1 MKYSTVAIVGRP
13 NVGKSTIFNRIIGS
27 SLAITED
34 IPGITRDRIYA
45 TATWKNKT
53 FNVIDTGGIEL
64 SDTPFKEEIKLQ
76 AEIAILDSDVI
87 IFVVDGREGITPS
100 DKVVADI
107 LRKTKKPIIVAANK
121 IDDETHKANIYEL
134 YELGFS
140 DIFPVSGIH
149 GTGMSE
155 LLDKVI
161 SYVKEYEPN
170 EEEGIKFCLLGRP
183 NVGKSSLVNALLNE
197 ERVIVSNI
205 PGTTRDAI
213 DIHFTYNKEK
223 FTIID
228 TAGIRRPGK
237 VSKTTEK
244 YSVIRALNALERSDV
259 AVIVLDGEEG
269 ILEQDLHIAG
279 IAQEKEK
286 ATVIVVNKW
295 DLVEKDTNTMNE
307 YKEQIKQ
314 AFNFISYSPVV
325 FLSAL
330 TKKRVHTLL
339 PEIIKVYENYRR
351 EIKTS
356 LLNKVISDALAI
368 NPPPM
373 KRGKRLKIYYAT
385 QTGVCP
391 PTFNCYVNDKRLLHF
406 TYERFL
412 KNELRKNFD
421 FTGTPIKLI
430 FKNRSE

>member
-1 MKYSTVAIVGRP
+1 MADVGLIGFP
-13 NVGKSTIFNRIIGS
+13 NVGKSTLLSMVSAARPKIANYHFTTLTPNIGVVS
-27 SLAITED
+27 MGLNESFAMAD
-34 IPGITRDRIYA
+34 IPGLIEGAHEGVGLGHDFLKHVERTRMLIHVVDVSGLEGRDPMEDFHIINEELKKY
-45 TATWKNKT
+45 NE
-53 FNVIDTGGIEL
+53 EL
-64 SDTPFKEEIKLQ
+64 SKRPQ
-76 AEIAILDSDVI
+76 
-87 IFVVDGREGITPS
+87 
-100 DKVVADI
+100 
-107 LRKTKKPIIVAANK
+107 IVAANK

-330 TKKRVHTLL
+330 TKKEFIHFFQKLL
-339 PEIIKVYENYRR
+339 KYT
-351 EIKTS
+351 KTTEE
-356 LLNKVISDALAI
+356 K
-368 NPPPM
+368 
-373 KRGKRLKIYYAT
+373 LK
-385 QTGVCP
+385 QV
-391 PTFNCYVNDKRLLHF
+391 F
-406 TYERFL
+406 
-412 KNELRKNFD
+412 
-421 FTGTPIKLI
+421 
-430 FKNRSE
+430 